1 MKTLKENTYF
11 ILGGYL
17 MNDNEVNVEYLAHLV
32 SVTADNTESLYRERF
47 NTRRKPFNL
56 AICELKYFIDTELK
70 YSGFEGYYCTNKQL
84 MQFDADHNGSLTKV
98 VEAVAEAITCTRQ
111 ARRSGSNPLPSF

>member
-17 MNDNEVNVEYLAHLV
+17 MNNNEVNVEYLTHLV
-32 SVTADNTESLYRERF
+32 SVTADNTESLYKERF

-56 AICELKYFIDTELK
+56 AICELKYFIDAELK
-70 YSGFEGYYCTNKQL
+70 YNGFEGYYCTNKQL
-84 MQFDADHNGSLTKV
+84 MQFDADHNGSLTAVLKA
-98 VEAVAEAITCTRQ
+98 VESDIIT
-111 ARRSGSNPLPSF
+111 ARNEK